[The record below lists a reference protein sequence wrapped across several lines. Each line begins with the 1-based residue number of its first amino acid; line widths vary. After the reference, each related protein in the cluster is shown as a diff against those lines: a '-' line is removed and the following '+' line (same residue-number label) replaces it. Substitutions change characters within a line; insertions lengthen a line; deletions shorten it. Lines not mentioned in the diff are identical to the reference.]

1 MKTKRSFKIVLQ
13 FNYLCFSCAVFK
25 QKMLAYCIISF
36 LSLKRQG
43 NVLIYLNINESLDA
57 FL

>member
-13 FNYLCFSCAVFK
+13 FNYLCLSCAVFK
-25 QKMLAYCIISF
+25 QKMLAYCIISL

>member
-25 QKMLAYCIISF
+25 QKMLAYCISLLSF
-36 LSLKRQG
+36 KRQG